1 MGTDT
6 TSALALPSH
15 TLPPHDLSSPN
26 HPSLTLHSPS
36 HTPLSPVLPAPT
48 PSTTLAQ
55 GCYGRQD
62 RRVPLQKPLH
72 GRERVA
78 VDAQPA
84 DQEQE
89 EDGLQTLA
97 GLCGPGL
104 HCSSA
109 VLSSPG
115 GNTYTGDHT
124 VPLYAIHCT
133 LHTAHCTLQTAHYK
147 LHNSLDNV
155 NYALYAIH

>member
-1 MGTDT
+1 M
-6 TSALALPSH
+6 S
-15 TLPPHDLSSPN
+15 
-26 HPSLTLHSPS
+26 
-36 HTPLSPVLPAPT
+36 
-48 PSTTLAQ
+48 
-55 GCYGRQD
+55 
-62 RRVPLQKPLH
+62 LH

-78 VDAQPA
+78 LDAQPA

-97 GLCGPGL
+97 AAAGLCGPGL

-109 VLSSPG
+109 ALSSPG

-133 LHTAHCTLQTAHYK
+133 LYTAHCTLQTAHYK
-147 LHNSLDNV
+147 LHNLLDNV